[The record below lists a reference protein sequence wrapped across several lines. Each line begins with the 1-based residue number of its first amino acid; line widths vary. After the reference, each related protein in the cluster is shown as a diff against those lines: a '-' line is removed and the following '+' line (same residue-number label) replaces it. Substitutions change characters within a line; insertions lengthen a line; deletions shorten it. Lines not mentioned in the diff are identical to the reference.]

1 MILKKTIINGKDV
14 YEPISYED
22 ALVYNNKDELLFTS
36 DDEKDE
42 FEDKVELID
51 DINEKIEDLNEQI
64 DNIIEELDD
73 TGKSKYFSL
82 LEEKRDML
90 NGLKKNYST
99 DTEDTLDKI
108 EDELDEIEDEINK
121 FNDEGVDFNDVKI
134 KNNSKNVD
142 SIL

>member
-36 DDEKDE
+36 DDGKDE

-64 DNIIEELDD
+64 ANLKTNYKSNKAIYDELIKRKRKIRICIIEREFQLHI
-73 TGKSKYFSL
+73 T
-82 LEEKRDML
+82 
-90 NGLKKNYST
+90 
-99 DTEDTLDKI
+99 I
-108 EDELDEIEDEINK
+108 Q
-121 FNDEGVDFNDVKI
+121 
-134 KNNSKNVD
+134 
-142 SIL
+142 